1 MTSTLASAAET
12 AKEALNSVLTTA
24 INTDEAADP
33 LDPVTGAS
41 SKHVK
46 SPTEEKLE
54 GFFGSR
60 PDKKELQEKG
70 ILKDDKVSP
79 AIQAQREALKRAQL
93 ENTLDAKIK
102 ERPKPEELIK
112 EGILSKDEDPTS
124 PI

>member
-70 ILKDDKVSP
+70 ILKGESEVE
-79 AIQAQREALKRAQL
+79 REG
-93 ENTLDAKIK
+93 
-102 ERPKPEELIK
+102 EREE
-112 EGILSKDEDPTS
+112 GRRG
-124 PI
+124 